1 MSVCTVLRQ
10 DLKARLGG
18 QHAVAAS
25 GAAIDAAAAAGA
37 IGATAAGGAID
48 AAATAN
54 ATGATAAGG
63 ADAGSWYRQHQLNL
77 ANQAAEMVHYAA
89 AHDGDDSTDDD
100 NDDASNAGDA
110 VDAVDD
116 AGEDDVG
123 STLCQSKT
131 AKRHRRRRRNWNA
144 SVAAGTEQGLSES
157 QRRRQRKRKRDQATA
172 SSSSTLPAGQ
182 PAMSPEM
189 RAHLDHALSIAPWR
203 TPPQSA
209 PEHDHDSRVP

>member
-1 MSVCTVLRQ
+1 MELPAGPPRS
-10 DLKARLGG
+10 LGG

-89 AHDGDDSTDDD
+89 AHGDDSTDDG
-100 NDDASNAGDA
+100 DDDAGDA
-110 VDAVDD
+110 VGDAVDD
-116 AGEDDVG
+116 ADDG

-131 AKRHRRRRRNWNA
+131 AKRHRRRRQHWNA
-144 SVAAGTEQGLSES
+144 SVAAGTQQGLSES
-157 QRRRQRKRKRDQATA
+157 QRGRQRKRRKATA
-172 SSSSTLPAGQ
+172 SSSSTLVPPPAGQ

-203 TPPQSA
+203 TPPRSV
-209 PEHDHDSRVP
+209 PEHDIQ